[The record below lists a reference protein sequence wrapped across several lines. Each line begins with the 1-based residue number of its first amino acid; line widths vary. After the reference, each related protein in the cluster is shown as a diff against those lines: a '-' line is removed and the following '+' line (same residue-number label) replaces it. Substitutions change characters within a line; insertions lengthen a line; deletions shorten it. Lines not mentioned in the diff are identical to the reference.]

1 MLQKSALSLSP
12 ISDSVPT
19 LRRIIFRLRGFLI
32 VSEDSAITQGKEVL
46 RLEAE
51 SVFGLIDRVGES
63 FSRAVEMIYRSK
75 GRVIVAGIGKSG
87 LIGRKIVATLTSTG
101 TQALFLHPVEGLHGD
116 LGIVT
121 KDDVLL
127 AISYSG
133 ETTELNVMIDSIRSI
148 GVPRIALT
156 GNLSSSLAHACDVV
170 IDVGVAREAC
180 PFGLAP
186 TSSSTAALA
195 MGDALA
201 VALIRRR
208 NFQEKDFFKF
218 HPGGNLGSRLK
229 AKVRDVMISGAQI
242 PRVGVDAPVLEA
254 IREMDAKNKG
264 FVVVADDKD
273 TLLGILTDGDIR
285 RLVRSGRDF
294 RNEPIGTLMTR
305 APKTI
310 GENVSIA
317 QAIERMQRDE
327 ITTLVVTNCAN
338 HLQGYIHLHDI
349 LGRGGTLKITLSE

>member
-1 MLQKSALSLSP
+1 MDKNGSIRQA
-12 ISDSVPT
+12 
-19 LRRIIFRLRGFLI
+19 
-32 VSEDSAITQGKEVL
+32 KEVL
-46 RLEAE
+46 KLEAE
-51 SVFGLIDRVGES
+51 SILHLIDRVGEE
-63 FSRAVEMIYRSK
+63 FSQAVELICRCK

-127 AISYSG
+127 AISHSG
-133 ETTELNVMIDSIRSI
+133 ETAELNMIIDSIRAI
-148 GVPRIALT
+148 GVPRIAFTGSLT
-156 GNLSSSLAHACDVV
+156 SSLAKSCDIV

-201 VALIRRR
+201 VALIHRK

-218 HPGGNLGSRLK
+218 HPGGNLGTRLR
-229 AKVRDVMISGAQI
+229 AKVRDVMIIGVQV
-242 PRVGVDAPVLEA
+242 PRVYEGTLIGEA
-254 IREMDAKNKG
+254 IREMDDKNKG
-264 FVVVADDKD
+264 FVLVVDQME
-273 TLLGILTDGDIR
+273 TVLGILTDGDVR
-285 RLVRSGRDF
+285 RLVRRENNFMDQKIDSF
-294 RNEPIGTLMTR
+294 MTR
-305 APKTI
+305 SPKTI
-310 GENVSIA
+310 HGEISIA
-317 QAIERMQRDE
+317 HAIEYMQREE
-327 ITTLVVTNCAN
+327 ITTLVVTDEAGC
-338 HLQGYIHLHDI
+338 LKGYIHLHDI